1 MSSKDN
7 KVLAD
12 FLASKAG
19 QLRAVV
25 TLMATQAADL
35 GCGTPAAREDL
46 TDLLYAVESMAITV
60 SKHANDLAN
69 SLAKQNPG
77 S

>member
-1 MSSKDN
+1 MIDSKT

-35 GCGTPAAREDL
+35 GCGTPAAKEDL
-46 TDLLYAVESMAITV
+46 TDLLYAVESMAIAV
-60 SKHANDLAN
+60 SKHANDLADA
-69 SLAKQNPG
+69 LAKQNPG
-77 S
+77 G